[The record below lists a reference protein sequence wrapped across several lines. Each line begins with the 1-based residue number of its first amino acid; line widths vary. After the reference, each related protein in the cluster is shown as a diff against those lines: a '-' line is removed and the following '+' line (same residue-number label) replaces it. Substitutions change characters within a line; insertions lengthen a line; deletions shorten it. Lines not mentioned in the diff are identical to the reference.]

1 MKSFSNVNP
10 KSLQE
15 VFTLLKEARR
25 GGQTASIAGGG
36 SDLLP
41 LIKEDL
47 VSPDMVVNL
56 RQLEGLQGIEPQ
68 SEGVRI
74 GGLVSID
81 ALSRHSVIRSQ
92 YAVLAQA
99 AESVATPQIRNAGT
113 LAGNICHRPWCW
125 YFRRG
130 FSCFKHGGDR
140 CYALMGENQL
150 NAIFA
155 GGPSFIVHPS
165 DTAPALMALE
175 ARFRIAGPNGERVVP
190 ASEFFVLPREDVTHE
205 NVLEADEILVE
216 VELPP
221 APQDC
226 RSTYVKIMEREA
238 WTHAL
243 VSIAMVLEMV
253 EGICRKSRIV
263 LGGVA
268 PVPWPLPDVERML
281 AGQRL
286 TPERAREAGKLAV
299 SQARPLSKNRYKVP
313 LTEALVRRTLLSL
326 AA

>member
-1 MKSFSNVNP
+1 
-10 KSLQE
+10 
-15 VFTLLKEARR
+15 
-25 GGQTASIAGGG
+25 
-36 SDLLP
+36 

-47 VSPDMVVNL
+47 VSPDVVVNL
-56 RQLEGLQGIEPQ
+56 KQLEGLQGIEPR

-81 ALSRHSVIRSQ
+81 ALSRHPVIRSQ
-92 YAVLAQA
+92 YAVLAEA
-99 AESVATPQIRNAGT
+99 AGSIATPQIRNTGT

-130 FSCFKHGGDR
+130 FPCFKHGGDR
-140 CYALMGENQL
+140 CYALTGENQL

-165 DTAPALMALE
+165 DTAPALIALE

-190 ASEFFVLPREDVTHE
+190 ASEFFVLPREDVTRE
-205 NVLEADEILVE
+205 NVLEPDEILAE

-221 APQDC
+221 APQDSK
-226 RSTYVKIMEREA
+226 STYVKIMEREA
-238 WTHAL
+238 WTHAV
-243 VSIAMVLEMV
+243 VSIAIVLEMV

-268 PVPWPLPDVERML
+268 PVPWPLPNVEQML

-286 TPERAREAGKLAV
+286 TPELAREAGKIAV
-299 SQARPLSKNRYKVP
+299 SQARPLSKNRYKLS

-326 AA
+326 TA